1 MCATVGAFGHS
12 FFVVRIHQYHI
23 GTNQFAANL
32 LMPLRLIQNSMQ
44 AIKEENTEIT
54 EDDLITKLAE
64 KFDVSKQAMKIHYDA
79 IFKNEQDSP

>member
-1 MCATVGAFGHS
+1 
-12 FFVVRIHQYHI
+12 
-23 GTNQFAANL
+23 
-32 LMPLRLIQNSMQ
+32 MPLRLIQNSMQ